1 MFTKRLV
8 VLFINDF
15 MKNLRKKRPY
25 PELFW
30 SESGKIRT
38 RITPNTDTFHAVQ

>member
-15 MKNLRKKRPY
+15 MKNQHCVRSVRIQSYSGPNAGKY
-25 PELFW
+25 GPE
-30 SESGKIRT
+30 
-38 RITPNTDTFHAVQ
+38 